1 MYISNAH
8 SYTILYIYSSN
19 HNTWTQYIQ
28 IKLKSEF
35 FIKQSI
41 QISIPCRRRNLY
53 QLEMIWNN
61 FNCKTFLLS
70 VHSLIFV
77 IPLSEYVPQF
87 ISYYI
92 HNDASRY
99 NDKMQ
104 WVNIKSRQFDI
115 MSIWNHVQIST
126 RYNNIIQ

>member
-1 MYISNAH
+1 M
-8 SYTILYIYSSN
+8 
-19 HNTWTQYIQ
+19 
-28 IKLKSEF
+28 KLKSEF

-53 QLEMIWNN
+53 QLEMILNN

-77 IPLSEYVPQF
+77 ISLSEYVPKF

-92 HNDASRY
+92 HND
-99 NDKMQ
+99 DC
-104 WVNIKSRQFDI
+104 VFVCI
-115 MSIWNHVQIST
+115 MI
-126 RYNNIIQ
+126 